1 MKGGIGCFMSALDR
15 LNLEDLNYSLAFLIT
30 SDEEGPS
37 KDGTVKV
44 VDELIK
50 RGEKVDY
57 CLIGEPSTI
66 RKVGDNIRVG
76 PN

>member
-1 MKGGIGCFMSALDR
+1 MKGGISCFMSALDKV
-15 LNLEDLNYSLAFLIT
+15 NLDELNYSLGFLIT

-44 VDELIK
+44 VDELIN

-66 RKVGDNIRVG
+66 DQ
-76 PN
+76 